1 VGGLFRRPI
10 LYPAGAIDKFG
21 SRCIAAEYSAAAK
34 FFAQFWPYLAAEQ
47 RIASSWLTH
56 FVQFMQ
62 GRRGWCSLAPLV
74 LEALPP
80 QRSKAQLLDRPAG

>member
-1 VGGLFRRPI
+1 
-10 LYPAGAIDKFG
+10 
-21 SRCIAAEYSAAAK
+21 
-34 FFAQFWPYLAAEQ
+34 LAAEQ
-47 RIASSWLTH
+47 PIASNWLTH